1 MIVVFITVKL
11 KKLILI
17 IAVLVVLIAAI
28 IVLLVGCGKSDTAET
43 AVLGNTTATL
53 VIDPGHG
60 GIDGGAVSESG
71 VKESDINLAISDKMA
86 CLADFLGVRYVK
98 TVEADAVSGESAGYS
113 EHENLVSRAKLVN
126 STENAVLISVHQNEY
141 PNELVKGAEVMY
153 ADTDGSRNLAE
164 SMQSLLVSQLDPENR
179 RVFRPAPQELLL
191 TRSINC
197 PGVLVECGFLSNP
210 SEAEKLASWD
220 YQMKIAAILVAS
232 YINFSATYYNA

>member
-1 MIVVFITVKL
+1 MFITVKL
-11 KKLILI
+11 KKLIMI

-197 PGVLVECGFLSNP
+197 PGVLVECGFVTNVAECAKLSD
-210 SEAEKLASWD
+210 EA
-220 YQMKIAAILVAS
+220 YQKELSFVLFCAMMD
-232 YINFSATYYNA
+232 YINQTV

>member
-1 MIVVFITVKL
+1 MFITVKL

-86 CLADFLGVRYVK
+86 CLADFLGVSYVK

-164 SMQSLLVSQLDPENR
+164 SVQSLLVSQLDPENR

-210 SEAEKLASWD
+210 SEAEKLASRD

-232 YINFSATYYNA
+232 YMNFSATYYNA

>member
-1 MIVVFITVKL
+1 MFITVKL

-71 VKESDINLAISDKMA
+71 VKESDINLAISDKMS

-164 SMQSLLVSQLDPENR
+164 SVQSLLVSQLDPENR

-210 SEAEKLASWD
+210 SEAEKLASGD

-232 YINFSATYYNA
+232 YMNFSATYYNA

>member
-1 MIVVFITVKL
+1 MFITVKL

-179 RVFRPAPQELLL
+179 RVF
-191 TRSINC
+191 
-197 PGVLVECGFLSNP
+197 
-210 SEAEKLASWD
+210 
-220 YQMKIAAILVAS
+220 KIGRAHV
-232 YINFSATYYNA
+232 

>member
-1 MIVVFITVKL
+1 MFITVKL

-17 IAVLVVLIAAI
+17 IAVLAVLTAAI
-28 IVLLVGCGKSDTAET
+28 IILLVGCDKNDTAET
-43 AVLGNTTATL
+43 AVLGNATATL

-71 VKESDINLAISDKMA
+71 VKESDINLAISDKMV
-86 CLADFLGVRYVK
+86 CIADFLGVRYVK
-98 TVEADAVSGESAGYS
+98 TVEADAVSGESTGYS
-113 EHENLVSRAKLVN
+113 EHENLVSRARLVN

-164 SMQSLLVSQLDPENR
+164 CVQSLLVSQLDPENR

-210 SEAEKLASWD
+210 AEAEKLASGD

-232 YINFSATYYNA
+232 YMNFSTTYYNT